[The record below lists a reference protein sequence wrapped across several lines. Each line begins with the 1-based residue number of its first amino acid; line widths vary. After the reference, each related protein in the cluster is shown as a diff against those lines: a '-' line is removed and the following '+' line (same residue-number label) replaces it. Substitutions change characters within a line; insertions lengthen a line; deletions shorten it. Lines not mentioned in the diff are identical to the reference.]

1 MGSLNVRRKMF
12 HLLAFVFAFV
22 YMWAGW
28 LPAAVLSISTLV
40 LASIIEI
47 WRLRDSDFPL
57 NIFIRKLIKPEEE
70 NRVAG
75 YFYFIMAAT
84 ILIFLFPLSVM
95 VTSVVV
101 AGAADAVASLVGQRW
116 GKHFFMARGKIKT
129 FEGLLGGGVSAF
141 FLTLGLLFYFNGF
154 YPLTSLIVAI
164 VIVILDYLTPPVDDN
179 LLNPISIAIT
189 LTLCGLILSF

>member
-1 MGSLNVRRKMF
+1 MV
-12 HLLAFVFAFV
+12 FVFAFV
-22 YMWAGW
+22 YVWAGW

-40 LASIIEI
+40 LASVIEI

-95 VTSVVV
+95 VISVVV

-116 GKHFFMARGKIKT
+116 GKSFFMARGRIKT
-129 FEGLLGGGVSAF
+129 FEGLLGGGGSAF
-141 FLTLGLLFYFNGF
+141 LLTLGLLFYFNGF
-154 YPLTSLIVAI
+154 YPLTSLTVAI
-164 VIVILDYLTPPVDDN
+164 VVVALDYLTPPVDDN
-179 LLNPISIAIT
+179 LLNPISIAVT
-189 LTLCGLILSF
+189 LTLCGILLRF